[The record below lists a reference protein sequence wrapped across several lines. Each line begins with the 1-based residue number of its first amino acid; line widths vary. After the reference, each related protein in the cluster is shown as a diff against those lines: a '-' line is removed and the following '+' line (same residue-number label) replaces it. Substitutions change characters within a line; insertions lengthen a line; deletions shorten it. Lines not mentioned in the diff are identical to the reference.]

1 MRESEDE
8 FEKRLQEQRNSYE
21 AILNEIKLRI
31 DTRLERFDPSQAK
44 KELQDFVFKVS
55 DERQKDSFRQLVD
68 YMQELMKM

>member
-31 DTRLERFDPSQAK
+31 DTRLERFDPS
-44 KELQDFVFKVS
+44 
-55 DERQKDSFRQLVD
+55 
-68 YMQELMKM
+68 